1 LPPDPTLHQ
10 EFPETLLAA
19 KPDCSVATHSPRF
32 SIPSRTTSEFAGEER
47 TRMEPLNWLRRACE
61 VFFQNGFVGQ
71 VGTAD
76 FPAAG
81 TSILKIPVAAS
92 SIGRY
97 RQY

>member
-1 LPPDPTLHQ
+1 
-10 EFPETLLAA
+10 
-19 KPDCSVATHSPRF
+19 
-32 SIPSRTTSEFAGEER
+32 
-47 TRMEPLNWLRRACE
+47 MEPMNWLRRACE
-61 VFFQNGFVGQ
+61 IFCPKGFVGQ

-81 TSILKIPVAAS
+81 TSILKIPVAAP

>member
-1 LPPDPTLHQ
+1 
-10 EFPETLLAA
+10 
-19 KPDCSVATHSPRF
+19 
-32 SIPSRTTSEFAGEER
+32 
-47 TRMEPLNWLRRACE
+47 MEPLNWLRRACE

-97 RQY
+97 RKY